1 LAKPDR
7 HTARPAPH
15 SKAPAALTPR
25 QAATELARLLAT
37 AAGQRQSEDPIP
49 PLPQGA
55 DAGRLRELIAGLS
68 ADSEAVA
75 GFFPRLGRELE
86 ARGLRLPEIDAAHLP
101 PELLPLLATLDATLA
116 PSADSEAGEIDHEAA
131 ARQLDAQLHALLGAS
146 PREARERLHETRIR
160 ERTGARVAAAMRRN
174 GLVPLRDTPAP
185 GQEEADSFWDLVDLA
200 CRDRMAFV
208 QRLDRL
214 PRERL
219 ATFYWEHRAA
229 VMALDRSG
237 PAEPA
242 GAPLDTPGLPLDLA
256 ADAARIFSQRFGEPL
271 APGL

>member
-1 LAKPDR
+1 MPQQARQTPR
-7 HTARPAPH
+7 H
-15 SKAPAALTPR
+15 TPR
-25 QAATELARLLAT
+25 QAATELARLLAV
-37 AAGQRQSEDPIP
+37 AARRRQLPDPNQP
-49 PLPQGA
+49 QLPQGA
-55 DAGRLRELIAGLS
+55 DADRMRELIASVS
-68 ADSEAVA
+68 ADPEAVA

-101 PELLPLLATLDATLA
+101 PELLPLLATLDAALA

-131 ARQLDAQLHALLGAS
+131 ARQLDARLHELLGAS

-160 ERTGARVAAAMRRN
+160 ERTGARVAAGMRRN

-185 GQEEADSFWDLVDLA
+185 GDGDSFWDLVDLA
-200 CRDRMAFV
+200 CRDRTAFV

-229 VMALDRSG
+229 VMALDRSV

-242 GAPLDTPGLPLDLA
+242 GAPLDTPELPLDLA
-256 ADAARIFSQRFGEPL
+256 ADAARIFSLRFGEPL